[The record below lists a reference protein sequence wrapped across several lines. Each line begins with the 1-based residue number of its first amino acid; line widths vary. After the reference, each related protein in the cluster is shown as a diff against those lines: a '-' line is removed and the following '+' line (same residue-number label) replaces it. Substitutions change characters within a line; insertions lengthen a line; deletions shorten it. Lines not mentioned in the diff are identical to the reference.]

1 MQQQHQVLLLLMA
14 MQLLQVLSTS
24 RYTLLAAANLANCQL
39 VLLLLLQQQ
48 PAVQAPSQQMQHLQ
62 PRQS

>member
-39 VLLLLLQQQ
+39 VLLLLL
-48 PAVQAPSQQMQHLQ
+48 L
-62 PRQS
+62 